1 METGHRTGAAGCNP
15 SSIWSWTCFKCSQ
28 SSPNLCLQRM
38 SLCLCCLQEH
48 FRGSMCVASRFY
60 RGLPQVVYISSTSG
74 HKINVVGKCCST
86 PHTMHSVCSPLPDE
100 VVHLLHFP
108 HNTTNASHS
117 TLHHMLVS
125 HIRNALASPDQCSSV
140 TCGFSPVARVPRAGE
155 EFKSSD
161 NHKLKQ
167 GG

>member
-1 METGHRTGAAGCNP
+1 M
-15 SSIWSWTCFKCSQ
+15 S
-28 SSPNLCLQRM
+28 L
-38 SLCLCCLQEH
+38 SLCLCLSSGTFE
-48 FRGSMCVASRFY
+48 GPLCVWPVAH
-60 RGLPQVVYISSTSG
+60 RGLPHVVYISSTSG

-108 HNTTNASHS
+108 RTRRTQHHQCNSSHS
-117 TLHHMLVS
+117 TLYTLHHMLVS